1 MEKLI
6 YASMPDPDSASR
18 AVAALMDRGVQS
30 EDISV
35 FAKAFPGNP
44 DAADD
49 VRVTAEEGFTV
60 TTPADTLE
68 GAKRGG
74 AIGLGVGV
82 LAALAAT
89 AVPGLGIVL
98 GGGALAMALASVAAT
113 GVAGAVAGGVAGS
126 LIDQGVDDDAA
137 RSYATVVENGG
148 ALIAVDAP
156 SGDVTETEVT
166 EILLKYGAVPNGIL
180 ALMPRDGTYPSSE
193 SHTAVYQKISG

>member
-1 MEKLI
+1 
-6 YASMPDPDSASR
+6 
-18 AVAALMDRGVQS
+18 VAALMDRGVLA

-44 DAADD
+44 NAAED
-49 VRVTAEEGFTV
+49 VRVTAEEGFTT

-68 GAKRGG
+68 GAKKGG

-89 AVPGLGIVL
+89 VVPGLGIVL

-113 GVAGAVAGGVAGS
+113 GVAGAVAGGVAGY
-126 LIDQGVDDDAA
+126 LIDQGVDDDSAK
-137 RSYATVVENGG
+137 SYASLIEGGG
-148 ALIAVDAP
+148 ALVAVDAP
-156 SGDVTETEVT
+156 SGNVTEAEITEV
-166 EILLKYGAVPNGIL
+166 LLKYGAIPNGVL
-180 ALMPRDGTYPSSE
+180 SLMPRDGFYPSSE